1 MLKAG
6 AWDSSPRVPCC
17 LWRCDRAECA
27 LSLASRSVRIRVHAC
42 KSGLRRVALCEQA
55 VRVHTGVSCGDG
67 CLTSSLMQVILP
79 HVSLC
84 LHVFEGARTLHVEH
98 AHATCNTYSCSLYAH
113 AHAHPHIHMN
123 HDGKAEQICLCVTNL
138 STVCLTDQQGSQSHT
153 HSLAHCTHDRAHRR
167 SYASS
172 EMTITGVQLEHLS
185 CIFLCPY
192 SCFINI
198 IRIDALTA
206 LVRSVKDTR
215 KCGEPR
221 LGTVSDSDT
230 PTDATRGAAASTRTG
245 RFWEC
250 FRDNP
255 IS

>member
-1 MLKAG
+1 MLNM
-6 AWDSSPRVPCC
+6 
-17 LWRCDRAECA
+17 
-27 LSLASRSVRIRVHAC
+27 H
-42 KSGLRRVALCEQA
+42 
-55 VRVHTGVSCGDG
+55 
-67 CLTSSLMQVILP
+67 MQ
-79 HVSLC
+79 
-84 LHVFEGARTLHVEH
+84 
-98 AHATCNTYSCSLYAH
+98 HATHTAVACTLMH
-113 AHAHPHIHMN
+113 MHIHIHMN

-215 KCGEPR
+215 KSVVSLAWERCPIAIPR
-221 LGTVSDSDT
+221 
-230 PTDATRGAAASTRTG
+230 PTRGGQQPVPGLAGSGSA
-245 RFWEC
+245 
-250 FRDNP
+250 
-255 IS
+255 